1 MNKFIKTKVTSEFTQ
16 IPNIIITDGRLTAG
30 ALRLILALYSLPQNW
45 IVTLSGLAGRFG
57 MARSTV
63 ATSMKLLRELGYV
76 DVVEERDEDGRF
88 SYRYILCDLE
98 RKAEKLEKA
107 AAWKIIEPSQPVENF
122 SHADITDTEKP
133 DTVFTDTEKPD
144 TVPPHTTNNVL
155 TNTVKT
161 NTVRTNIDRCPDGFG
176 QNLTETDGDEYNTES
191 FCWEGTENEV
201 EVVSGQFAI
210 RNAQCAIGNERARSE
225 LGAERLPR
233 GTSRTRYCT
242 PSTVPAKT
250 DYYSIKSRIKSNLDY
265 DVAKERFDFAEDVVN
280 LIAEE
285 LSSEDEYIKIGGRK
299 YPADTVRDRL
309 GQIKCSHLEY
319 IDLAL
324 SEKRGRIKNPK
335 AYLLSMLFNA
345 PATINTYFENRVRSD
360 AQCAMRNRSWLFTDH

>member
-144 TVPPHTTNNVL
+144 TVPPYTINTIY
-155 TNTVKT
+155 TNTINKNIVY
-161 NTVRTNIDRCPDGFG
+161 TNIDRCGWTKASFFRYKRKIKEYTV
-176 QNLTETDGDEYNTES
+176 LTDI
-191 FCWEGTENEV
+191 FC
-201 EVVSGQFAI
+201 
-210 RNAQCAIGNERARSE
+210 R
-225 LGAERLPR
+225 
-233 GTSRTRYCT
+233 
-242 PSTVPAKT
+242 
-250 DYYSIKSRIKSNLDY
+250 
-265 DVAKERFDFAEDVVN
+265 
-280 LIAEE
+280 
-285 LSSEDEYIKIGGRK
+285 
-299 YPADTVRDRL
+299 
-309 GQIKCSHLEY
+309 
-319 IDLAL
+319 
-324 SEKRGRIKNPK
+324 
-335 AYLLSMLFNA
+335 
-345 PATINTYFENRVRSD
+345 
-360 AQCAMRNRSWLFTDH
+360 